1 MAYRF
6 KAERNLSRQFRDFS
20 MSMKANPNTED
31 FSVVK
36 NENAIKQS
44 MKNLVMTGFGE
55 RPFQPEKGSRLRQML
70 FESFDIFML
79 EELKEEIINTIG
91 RLEPRVTV
99 GAVNAN
105 IDEDN
110 NLEVEVEYVIIGE
123 RITQTVDFLLER
135 T

>member
-55 RPFQPEKGSRLRQML
+55 RPFQPERLRQML
-70 FESFDIFML
+70 FENFDIFML
-79 EELKEEIINTIG
+79 EELKEEIVNTLG
-91 RLEPRVTV
+91 RLEPRITV
-99 GAVNAN
+99 SQVNVN
-105 IDEDN
+105 IDDDN

>member
-70 FESFDIFML
+70 FENFDIFML
-79 EELKEEIINTIG
+79 EELKE
-91 RLEPRVTV
+91 PRMTV
-99 GAVNAN
+99 SQVNVD
-105 IDEDN
+105 IDDDN

>member
-44 MKNLVMTGFGE
+44 MKNLVMTGCGE

-70 FESFDIFML
+70 FENFDIFML
-79 EELKEEIINTIG
+79 EELKEEIVNTLG
-91 RLEPRVTV
+91 RLEPRITV
-99 GAVNAN
+99 SQVNVN
-105 IDEDN
+105 IDDDN

>member
-70 FESFDIFML
+70 FEKDSRQTL
-79 EELKEEIINTIG
+79 THNHL
-91 RLEPRVTV
+91 V
-99 GAVNAN
+99 GAM
-105 IDEDN
+105 
-110 NLEVEVEYVIIGE
+110 
-123 RITQTVDFLLER
+123 LL
-135 T
+135 

>member
-44 MKNLVMTGFGE
+44 MKNLVMTGVGE

-70 FESFDIFML
+70 FENFDIFML
-79 EELKEEIINTIG
+79 EELKEEIVNTLG
-91 RLEPRVTV
+91 RLEPRITV
-99 GAVNAN
+99 SQVNVN
-105 IDEDN
+105 IDDDN